1 MRRAGALFAAI
12 LLFGGCSGGRTQHR
26 AHLSALQDLSE
37 IQATRTALRNGAS
50 GAPISGV
57 VVSGTITNTGSM
69 PLRCRATAFLLL
81 DSSGNALMPRTQF
94 CDVPSIGPHRS
105 AGFSATFTTTDPAQL
120 QLRFEHPD
128 GTYETHELIVPP
140 V

>member
-12 LLFGGCSGGRTQHR
+12 LLFSGCSGGRTQHR

-50 GAPISGV
+50 GAPMSGV
-57 VVSGTITNTGSM
+57 VVSGTITNTGST

-128 GTYETHELIVPP
+128 GTYETHALIVPP